1 MIRNHLV
8 KEKDYQ
14 RKDQQLGKR
23 KKKKDGGV
31 SESQGKEFRKKGGDK
46 IRTEFC
52 AGKPDGDA
60 PTCLEA
66 GDRCLNS
73 VNIYDYE
80 DYGKVPSR
88 AHCAQCPLEGM
99 HRVGTRQRKGRELF
113 TGSSI

>member
-1 MIRNHLV
+1 M
-8 KEKDYQ
+8 
-14 RKDQQLGKR
+14 
-23 KKKKDGGV
+23 
-31 SESQGKEFRKKGGDK
+31 
-46 IRTEFC
+46 
-52 AGKPDGDA
+52 
-60 PTCLEA
+60 
-66 GDRCLNS
+66 NS